1 MRLAGEDYGVDEL
14 LVSNDTLAFGV
25 RSELELGASYRAQFV
40 GCGVELEAEVEAAS
54 GGRRLG
60 EMRARDPGARA
71 GRSGARADPVRGRDV
86 PVRAAVRRGGDDR
99 LAGRAAVCQQRR
111 GAARLGGRRD
121 GFVGGPRDSV
131 RVYGAERGGEDGV
144 GGHAARRSG
153 AGRHAARAAERCDVH
168 ATGGEPLRS
177 RLSGRAG
184 RQHGSRRR
192 SGSVQ
197 MSAKQ
202 RAVRVPVRKA
212 GRVDG
217 VLSVC
222 SVRCLLNQQ
231 SRNRGINGK

>member
-1 MRLAGEDYGVDEL
+1 MPA
-14 LVSNDTLAFGV
+14 LV
-25 RSELELGASYRAQFV
+25 
-40 GCGVELEAEVEAAS
+40 EAEPAQTLFAEETYQFA
-54 GGRRLG
+54 L
-60 EMRARDPGARA
+60 
-71 GRSGARADPVRGRDV
+71 
-86 PVRAAVRRGGDDR
+86 R
-99 LAGRAAVCQQRR
+99 LAGRAAVRQQRR

-131 RVYGAERGGEDGV
+131 QVYGAERGGEDGV

-153 AGRHAARAAERCDVH
+153 AGRHAARAAKRCDVH
-168 ATGGEPLRS
+168 ATCGEPLRS

-184 RQHGSRRR
+184 RQHGSG

>member
-1 MRLAGEDYGVDEL
+1 MGGVL
-14 LVSNDTLAFGV
+14 RG
-25 RSELELGASYRAQFV
+25 
-40 GCGVELEAEVEAAS
+40 
-54 GGRRLG
+54 
-60 EMRARDPGARA
+60 MRARDPGARA

-99 LAGRAAVCQQRR
+99 LAGRAAVRQQRG

-168 ATGGEPLRS
+168 ATCGEPLRS

-184 RQHGSRRR
+184 RQHRSGSRSR
-192 SGSVQ
+192 SRNGSVQ

-212 GRVDG
+212 GCVDG
-217 VLSVC
+217 VLSVW

>member
-1 MRLAGEDYGVDEL
+1 MGGV
-14 LVSNDTLAFGV
+14 
-25 RSELELGASYRAQFV
+25 LG
-40 GCGVELEAEVEAAS
+40 G
-54 GGRRLG
+54 
-60 EMRARDPGARA
+60 MRARDPGARA
-71 GRSGARADPVRGRDV
+71 GRSGTRADPVRGRDV

-99 LAGRAAVCQQRR
+99 LAGRAAVRQQRR

-168 ATGGEPLRS
+168 ATCGESLRS
-177 RLSGRAG
+177 RLSGR
-184 RQHGSRRR
+184 QHGSG

-212 GRVDG
+212 GCVDG
-217 VLSVC
+217 VLSV
-222 SVRCLLNQQ
+222 
-231 SRNRGINGK
+231 

>member
-1 MRLAGEDYGVDEL
+1 MGGV
-14 LVSNDTLAFGV
+14 
-25 RSELELGASYRAQFV
+25 LG
-40 GCGVELEAEVEAAS
+40 G
-54 GGRRLG
+54 
-60 EMRARDPGARA
+60 MRARDPGARA

-99 LAGRAAVCQQRR
+99 LAGRAAVRQQRR

-168 ATGGEPLRS
+168 ATCGESRS
-177 RLSGRAG
+177 RN
-184 RQHGSRRR
+184 
-192 SGSVQ
+192 GSVQ

-217 VLSVC
+217 VLSVW
-222 SVRCLLNQQ
+222 SVCCLLNQQ

>member
-1 MRLAGEDYGVDEL
+1 MGGVLGGMR
-14 LVSNDTLAFGV
+14 T
-25 RSELELGASYRAQFV
+25 
-40 GCGVELEAEVEAAS
+40 
-54 GGRRLG
+54 
-60 EMRARDPGARA
+60 RDPGARA

-86 PVRAAVRRGGDDR
+86 SVRAAVRRGGDDR
-99 LAGRAAVCQQRR
+99 LAGRAAVRQQRR

-144 GGHAARRSG
+144 DGHAARRSG

-168 ATGGEPLRS
+168 ATCGEPLRS
-177 RLSGRAG
+177 GLSGRAG
-184 RQHGSRRR
+184 RQHGSRSR
-192 SGSVQ
+192 SGSRSVQ

-217 VLSVC
+217 VLARGASA
-222 SVRCLLNQQ
+222 SAESWARRWSFECL
-231 SRNRGINGK
+231 